1 MAQIGSRTGNKGRSK
16 FNGMKRVSPLKPGLR
31 GSQNWMAAQMRAAKH
46 SPKAFM
52 RFIFKIVGT
61 FVALILLGLWLG
73 GYLPAIRENLNSWKI
88 ERLMAAGFVVEQ
100 IDVMGEGRLN
110 ERDIRLAAKIQPGS
124 YFFGVDLDAARD
136 RTESLPWVDR
146 AVVRRLWPNRIVVQ
160 VVETTP
166 YALWQNEGKLHLLAE
181 TGAVILAADAAVSIP
196 PELKIY
202 VGESAPAQVQ
212 IIEAKLKPYPELWSR
227 VESLVQFPS
236 GRWDL
241 HMRNE
246 SVVRLP
252 FEDIDAAVQR
262 LAKLDRE
269 TFILSREVGTI
280 DLRLSDR
287 IGLTAK
293 PAQDTQSS

>member
-1 MAQIGSRTGNKGRSK
+1 MAKVNKGKSK
-16 FNGMKRVSPLKPGLR
+16 FNGMMRVSPLKPGLR

-46 SPKAFM
+46 SPKALF
-52 RFIFKIVGT
+52 RFLLKIIAT
-61 FVALILLGLWLG
+61 FLALIFLGLWLG
-73 GYLPAIRENLNSWKI
+73 GYLPAVRDNLNNWKV

-110 ERDIRLAAKIQPGS
+110 ERDIRLAAQIQTGT
-124 YFFGVDLDAARD
+124 YFFGVDLEAARD

-166 YALWQNEGKLHLLAE
+166 YALWQHEGELHLLSDS
-181 TGAVILAADAAVSIP
+181 GALIVPVEAAASIP
-196 PELKIY
+196 TGLKVYIGPE
-202 VGESAPAQVQ
+202 APQTAKH
-212 IIEAKLKPYPELWSR
+212 IEATLEPHSEVWSR

-241 HMRNE
+241 HMQNE
-246 SVVRLP
+246 TIIRLP
-252 FEDIDAAVQR
+252 VENVESAVTR

-280 DLRLSDR
+280 DLRLADR

-293 PAQDTQSS
+293 SVQNTRSS

>member
-1 MAQIGSRTGNKGRSK
+1 MATLKKGRSK
-16 FNGMKRVSPLKPGLR
+16 FNGMTRVSPLKPGLR
-31 GSQNWMAAQMRAAKH
+31 GSQNWMAAQVRAAKH
-46 SPKAFM
+46 SPKAFI
-52 RFIFKIVGT
+52 RFILKIIGT
-61 FVALILLGLWLG
+61 FVALIFLGLWLG
-73 GYLPAIRENLNSWKI
+73 GYLPAIRENANTWKI
-88 ERLMAAGFVVEQ
+88 ERLMSAGFVVEQ

-110 ERDIRLAAKIQPGS
+110 ERDIRLAAQIQPGS

-166 YALWQNEGKLHLLAE
+166 YALWQNEGKLHLLAD
-181 TGAVILAADAAVSIP
+181 TGDLIVPVDATVSIP
-196 PELKIY
+196 SALKTYI
-202 VGESAPAQVQ
+202 GESAPDEARA
-212 IIEAKLKPYPELWSR
+212 IEATLEPYSDIWSR

-252 FEDIDAAVQR
+252 VENIEAAVQR

-280 DLRLSDR
+280 DLRLPDR

>member
-1 MAQIGSRTGNKGRSK
+1 MAAVRKGKSK
-16 FNGMKRVSPLKPGLR
+16 FNGMMRVSPIKPGLR

-46 SPKAFM
+46 SPKALL
-52 RFIFKIVGT
+52 RFLLKVIGT
-61 FVALILLGLWLG
+61 FCALIFLGLWLG
-73 GYLPAIRENLNSWKI
+73 GYLPAIRDSLNSWKI

-110 ERDIRLAAKIQPGS
+110 ERDIRLAAQIETGS

-166 YALWQNEGKLHLLAE
+166 YALWQNDGQLHLLSDAGDLIIPVE
-181 TGAVILAADAAVSIP
+181 AAAFIP
-196 PELKIY
+196 DGLKTY
-202 VGESAPAQVQ
+202 VGKKAPTEAK
-212 IIEAKLKPYPELWSR
+212 IIESKLAPHSELWTR
-227 VESLVQFPS
+227 VESLVRFPS

-241 HMRNE
+241 HLRNRA
-246 SVVRLP
+246 VVRLP
-252 FEDIDAAVQR
+252 VENVDIAIRR
-262 LAKLDRE
+262 LVELDRE
-269 TFILSREVGTI
+269 SFILSRDVGTI

-287 IGLTAK
+287 ISIGPK
-293 PAQDTQSS
+293 PSQETRSS